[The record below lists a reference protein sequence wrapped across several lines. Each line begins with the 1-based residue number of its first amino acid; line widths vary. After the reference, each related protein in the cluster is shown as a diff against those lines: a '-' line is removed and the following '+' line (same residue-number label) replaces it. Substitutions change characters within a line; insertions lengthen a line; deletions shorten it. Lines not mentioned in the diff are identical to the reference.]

1 MTQQSTHEDFSD
13 LDIDI
18 LKKLSEDSR
27 ISFRQLAKEL
37 DVGSPVTIKNHVEN
51 LEKKGI
57 IINYGAKINFE
68 KLGYEIMGIIEVTIS
83 KGKMFEVEEKI
94 ADNPN
99 VFGVYD
105 ITGTYD
111 ALILARFK
119 TREELSKMI
128 KDIHKSPYVEH
139 TNTHFVLNTI
149 KEVSSF
155 TALKKKEK
163 VVNNT

>member
-1 MTQQSTHEDFSD
+1 MTNVKNSNIDELD
-13 LDIDI
+13 LEI
-18 LKKLSEDSR
+18 LKILSVDSR
-27 ISFRQLAKEL
+27 KNKSTIAEDLKR
-37 DVGSPVTIKNHVEN
+37 SPNTIIKHINDLEEDDIIKN
-51 LEKKGI
+51 
-57 IINYGAKINFE
+57 YGVQIDYE
-68 KLGYEIMGIIEVTIS
+68 KLGYEIMAIIEVTIS

-94 ADNPN
+94 AENPN

-128 KDIHKSPYVEH
+128 KEIHKSPNVER

-155 TALKKKEK
+155 VDLIDKKKK
-163 VVNNT
+163 D